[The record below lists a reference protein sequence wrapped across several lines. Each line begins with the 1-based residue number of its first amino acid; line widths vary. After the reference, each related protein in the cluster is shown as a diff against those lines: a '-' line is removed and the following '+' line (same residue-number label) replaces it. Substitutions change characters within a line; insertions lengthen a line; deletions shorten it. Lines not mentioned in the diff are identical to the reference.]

1 MRESEEEAE
10 LVRQNKLLR
19 DQMTEQLNQTM
30 ITTVADMI
38 KSSMKELRD
47 EIRQEIRQATGQ
59 GHSNESRRERR
70 DETPREHAESQET
83 DHYYERNRATHS
95 SSSSRDSRRR
105 YRRDHDERRTYRDD
119 LAGLKLKIPPFH
131 GKVDPDAYLEWEKK
145 MELVFNCKH
154 YTNAQRIQIAA
165 TEFHDYALS
174 WWDQLVTTRR
184 LNQEYPVETWH
195 EMKALMRKRFVPNHY
210 HRDLHQKLRR
220 LTQGSRSVE
229 EYYQDMEL
237 LMLRARVS
245 EDKEATMARFLGGL
259 NREIQDNVEMQHYVE
274 IEEMLHKAIL
284 VEQQVKRKGHSHS
297 RYNTRLQGTKEEK
310 SSYQKESK
318 PQLKEDSKPNS
329 FYSKDKV

>member
-1 MRESEEEAE
+1 MRESEDEAE

-105 YRRDHDERRTYRDD
+105 HRRDHDERRTYRDD

-259 NREIQDNVEMQHYVE
+259 NREI
-274 IEEMLHKAIL
+274 
-284 VEQQVKRKGHSHS
+284 
-297 RYNTRLQGTKEEK
+297 
-310 SSYQKESK
+310 
-318 PQLKEDSKPNS
+318 
-329 FYSKDKV
+329 